1 MNSNWTKE
9 ELRTYIL
16 IYCANADF
24 IETKRELEFIKSKIQ
39 DSDYD
44 KIHTEFEA
52 DNDYQSIQ
60 KIQSAIQLH
69 GFKMEDTLE
78 LFEDMKH
85 LFESDDHFS
94 ILEKNVLKGLA
105 HIFK

>member
-1 MNSNWTKE
+1 MSSVVSPYNVSPNLPWSTQVSYIRGLLSYAIITNSEYTQ
-9 ELRTYIL
+9 Y
-16 IYCANADF
+16 
-24 IETKRELEFIKSKIQ
+24 
-39 DSDYD
+39 YD
-44 KIHTEFEA
+44 KIHAEFEA

-60 KIQSAIQLH
+60 KIQSAVQHH
-69 GFKMEDTLE
+69 GYKMEDTLE